1 MIIYCDSLTLSACAK
16 AIKLSWGNLFSR
28 QEKRNI
34 QVLDQLLKRGWP
46 AVLRKIMKLFGFY
59 IEEAIFVA
67 GHLRMPDGK
76 SVYSAA
82 REKSID
88 LAFMAA
94 ERILMRSKFL
104 KRLNQIWGHNTI
116 FKRVARTLEM
126 PAFQIALRF
135 MVAETLLH
143 KAGYDKGFL
152 VVQRFPSFDPDL
164 VCGFSP
170 SLKVYF
176 YRSWV
181 CPRSGAPFNPSGWQ
195 EFIKRRRASVL
206 FLLMFAKLSE
216 TKCILKT
223 LCAERSKTK
232 ESLKVREAALQ
243 SLLVL
248 NEDDLSLDRSYR
260 TQPHW
265 LFPDDGK
272 PGFRTMVLHTGPAE
286 RLPVESEALKKQ
298 GIIPI
303 SRKNQYSL
311 SRNHRPTHPIQ
322 KRLNK
327 GLRRSVFAS
336 LFGSSAEVRL
346 SFEIARL
353 LSAAKTLV
361 VLCEWGNITAFMNC
375 DNYLVE
381 ADAMELIAAEL
392 GITTIAYQYSNVG
405 MIGPIMMTGAD
416 IMATFAPL
424 YHQLWIRGE
433 LQPKQ
438 FVDVGYIYDT
448 SFKYVR
454 ARAKAC
460 RLKLIEAGAQFI
472 ICYFDENP
480 QDNKYSLINT
490 DDYCSEILALL
501 RLLLEDPSIGLVIKT
516 QFQWNSPQYFED
528 IADIRAAAEASGR
541 YVELNHG
548 IHRNIIFPA
557 EAAISSDMA
566 IGHSV
571 GATAPLEAALVG
583 VRSILLNPYG
593 IRGDND
599 TLYARADIV
608 YPSMTTALE
617 AIHGFRSGVPEYA
630 RLGDWSPI
638 IDHFDPFRDERAG
651 HRLRKLLERVVLGDI
666 NKSKVPSRYTT
677 SNNSL

>member
-1 MIIYCDSLTLSACAK
+1 MIAYCDRLTIGSCVK
-16 AIKLSWGNLFSR
+16 IIQIGWRSFFSR
-28 QEKRNI
+28 HNACRI
-34 QVLDQLLKRGWP
+34 QILDPLPQRGISQLLQ
-46 AVLRKIMKLFGFY
+46 LCMQSLGFRVQ
-59 IEEAIFVA
+59 EAKFFA
-67 GHLRMPDGK
+67 GHLRMPDGQ
-76 SVYSAA
+76 VVFSAA
-82 REKSID
+82 RIVSID
-88 LAFMAA
+88 LAFKAA

-104 KRLNQIWGHNTI
+104 KRLNQKWGHNTI

-135 MVAETLLH
+135 MVAEALIH
-143 KAGYDKGFL
+143 EAGDNKGFL
-152 VVQRFPSFDPDL
+152 IVQRFPAFDPDL
-164 VCGFSP
+164 VCGLSP

-195 EFIKRRRASVL
+195 EFAKRRRASVL
-206 FLLMFAKLSE
+206 LLLMFAKLIE
-216 TKCILKT
+216 MKCFLKT
-223 LCAERSKTK
+223 LYAERSKTK
-232 ESLKVREAALQ
+232 ESFRVGEASPQ

-272 PGFRTMVLHTGPAE
+272 PEFRTIVLHIGSAE
-286 RLPVESEALKKQ
+286 RLPVESETLKKQ

-303 SRKNQYSL
+303 SRKNQYIF

-327 GLRRSVFAS
+327 SLRKSVLAS

-346 SFEIARL
+346 AFEIARL
-353 LSAAKTLV
+353 LNAAKTLV

-381 ADAMELIAAEL
+381 ADAMELVATEL
-392 GITTIAYQYSNVG
+392 DITTISYQYSNVG

-424 YHQLWIRGE
+424 YHRLWIRGE

-438 FVDVGYIYDT
+438 FVDIGYVYDT
-448 SFKYVR
+448 SFEYVR
-454 ARAKAC
+454 ARANAC
-460 RLKLIEAGAQFI
+460 RLKLMEAGAQFI

-480 QDNKYSLINT
+480 QDNKYSLIST

-501 RLLLEDPSIGLVIKT
+501 RLLLEDSSIGLVIKT
-516 QFQWNSPQYFED
+516 QFQWNSPQYFEEL
-528 IADIRAAAEASGR
+528 ADVRSAAEASGR

-548 IHRNIIFPA
+548 VHRNIIFPA
-557 EAAISSDMA
+557 EAAFSSDMA

-571 GATAPLEAALVG
+571 GATAALEAALTG
-583 VRSILLNPYG
+583 VRCILLNPYEMK
-593 IRGDND
+593 D
-599 TLYARADIV
+599 TNTPLYAQADIV
-608 YPSMTTALE
+608 YPSMASALE
-617 AIHGFRSGVPEYA
+617 AIRSFRSGASECA
-630 RLGDWSPI
+630 RLGDWTPI
-638 IDHFDPFRDERAG
+638 IDHFDPFRDGRSG
-651 HRLRKLLERVVLGDI
+651 HRLRNLLERVVL
-666 NKSKVPSRYTT
+666 R
-677 SNNSL
+677 NNP